1 MRVVW
6 ICLALAAA
14 VALQSTLARWAP
26 SERITLDLVL
36 IVVVLVALS
45 AGPLSGLMAGT
56 VGGIA
61 QDSLSG
67 GIIGVGGLAKTVVGF
82 VIGMV
87 GLQFIVAGPM
97 QRFIVLSVAT
107 LLHGLVFFGLYEMLP
122 AGRSMEV
129 PYLAILLQAL
139 ANACVGIVA
148 FQLGQMGP
156 GLMHRRQALR
166 GQTVHRREWGSR

>member
-1 MRVVW
+1 MRVVRVS
-6 ICLALAAA
+6 LALIAA
-14 VALQSTLARWAP
+14 VALQSTLARWVP

-45 AGPLSGLMAGT
+45 AGPLSGLVAGT

-82 VIGMV
+82 VMGMV

-97 QRFIVLSVAT
+97 HRFIVLGMAT
-107 LLHGLVFFGLYEMLP
+107 LLHGFLFFGLYEMLP

-129 PYLAILLQAL
+129 PYRAVLMQAF
-139 ANACVGIVA
+139 ANACVGVVA
-148 FQLGQMGP
+148 FQLGELGP
-156 GLMHRRQALR
+156 GLMRRRRAFG